1 MSKHTTGP
9 WKVFGEITN
18 NMNGCS
24 IRKEDNFKTI
34 IGDLYAYEH
43 RNISI
48 EEANANAQR
57 IVDCVNAMEGIDDP
71 KGMVLVGVKLM
82 LETVPQLKERIAQ
95 LESELFDARE
105 MLNQQRAK
113 DLETKTDKQ
122 HSMREVCSLH
132 SLEGGDQ

>member
-18 NMNGCS
+18 NINSAS
-24 IRKEDNFKTI
+24 IRKEDDFRTI
-34 IGDLYAYEH
+34 ILELHAYEW

-57 IVDCVNAMEGIDDP
+57 IVDCVNAMEGIEYP
-71 KGMVLVGVKLM
+71 KEFMESLTFEMGNVRN
-82 LETVPQLKERIAQ
+82 LKHRIMQ